1 MPVLSVASLPTP
13 ASAPPQP
20 RSRGVA
26 AAAPTHGIVFRGA
39 IYGGSGYA
47 DGNQDILRG
56 LEAHDLPVQLAPI
69 GLQQDLG
76 GLLGAGRQ
84 RQLAALQQRRFDLS
98 RSVFYQSCPPSDFEL
113 QLDAKVRI
121 GRAAFETDTLPGGW
135 AARCNQL
142 DQIWVPS
149 QFNGETFARG
159 GADPRRLRVLP
170 EGVDTSRFRP
180 GLTPLP
186 LPQRRGFNFL
196 SIFDWIDRK
205 GPDVLLRAY
214 LRAFTSGDDVALILK
229 TFKFDEPDAALQD
242 RLIHFIEREAGVP
255 LEKAPLILLVQGLL
269 PAADMPRLYA
279 AADAFVLPSR
289 GEGWGR
295 PYMEAAACQVAVV
308 ATRWSGHLDFLHDEN
323 SYLID
328 IEGVQPAPRT
338 SDRDIYIGQGW
349 AEPSVEH
356 LAELMRQ
363 IVQNRQIARQRARRA
378 RREMVERWD
387 TRVIAKMWAQAFQ
400 ELLA

>member
-1 MPVLSVASLPTP
+1 MPVLSVSATT
-13 ASAPPQP
+13 SAPPQR
-20 RSRGVA
+20 RSRRA
-26 AAAPTHGIVFRGA
+26 TAEPTHGIVFRGA

-56 LEAHDLPVQLAPI
+56 LEEHQLPVQLAPI
-69 GLQQDLG
+69 GPQSDFG
-76 GLLGAGRQ
+76 GLLSPGRQ
-84 RQLAALQQRRFDLS
+84 RQLTALQQRRFDLS
-98 RSVFYQSCPPSDFEL
+98 RSVLYQCCPPSDFEL
-113 QLDAKVRI
+113 QLEAKVRI
-121 GRAAFETDTLPGGW
+121 GRAAFETDTLPDGW
-135 AARCNQL
+135 AARCNRL

-149 QFNGETFARG
+149 HFNGETFARAG
-159 GADPRRLRVLP
+159 VDAQRLRVLP
-170 EGVDTSRFRP
+170 EGLDTTRFRP

-186 LPQRRGFNFL
+186 LPQRRAFNFL

-214 LRAFTSGDDVALILK
+214 LQAFTASDDVALILK
-229 TFKFDEPDAALQD
+229 SFKFDEPDAALQD
-242 RLIHFIEREAGVP
+242 RLIHFIEREAGIP
-255 LEKAPLILLVQGLL
+255 LEKAPLILFVQGLL

-295 PYMEAAACQVAVV
+295 PYMEAAACQLAVL
-308 ATRWSGHLDFLHDEN
+308 ATRWSGHLDFLHPEN

-328 IEGVQPAPRT
+328 IEGVRPAPRT

-356 LAELMRQ
+356 LAALMRQ
-363 IVQNRQIARQRARRA
+363 VVQDRQTARQRARRA
-378 RREMVERWD
+378 RREMVEHWD
-387 TRVIAKMWAQAFQ
+387 TRVIARLWAGAFQ